1 MHAVL
6 KRKNGAPLLVEKLIG
21 TVKSWIIP
29 SQDNVSEWSYVFGFF
44 QSANT
49 IIFKLNELV

>member
-6 KRKNGAPLLVEKLIG
+6 KRKYGAPLLVKNLIG
-21 TVKSWIIP
+21 SVKSWIIP